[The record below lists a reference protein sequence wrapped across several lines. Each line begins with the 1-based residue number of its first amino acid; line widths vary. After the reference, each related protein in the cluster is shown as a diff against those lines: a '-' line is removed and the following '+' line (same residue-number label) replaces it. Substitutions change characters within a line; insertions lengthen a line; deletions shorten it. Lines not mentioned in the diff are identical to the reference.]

1 MILRGLTVFFRTI
14 IVATSLWNA
23 IEILNTSST
32 VAMATDIEK
41 LNCMRLTKMQQD
53 SYGSRTFKDQEII
66 TDEDGILSATDFVKF
81 FFSSRSDTEQSAGAA
96 KEDWVAGN
104 LIKSTFFKNVISVV
118 EDNKKAQY
126 NYNLQQRFLYFHQNL
141 SLSLFLSFRNG
152 AGPLK

>member
-1 MILRGLTVFFRTI
+1 
-14 IVATSLWNA
+14 
-23 IEILNTSST
+23 
-32 VAMATDIEK
+32 
-41 LNCMRLTKMQQD
+41 MQQD
-53 SYGSRTFKDQEII
+53 SYGPFKDQEII

-81 FFSSRSDTEQSAGAA
+81 FCSSRSNTEQSAGAA

-118 EDNKKAQY
+118 EDNIRKHNIIIATYKK
-126 NYNLQQRFLYFHQNL
+126 RFLYFHQNL